1 MSAEPRTTGP
11 AVDKP
16 QIDKPQADKPQV
28 AEPQAAE
35 PVEAPPMEPRL
46 RDRLPM
52 SPRPES
58 DFRWRGLEVSR
69 VEGLTD
75 AVFGFAVTL
84 LVVALEVPTSF
95 NGLLDVVRGLPAFV
109 ICFTLLMLFWNA
121 HYRYHRRYGL
131 DDALSRVITMAMLVL
146 VLFLVYPLKFLF
158 TMLTVRLFG
167 LEMTNP
173 PVLDGAWQV
182 RWLYVIYGIGFAG
195 AWGFYAIL
203 YAHAWR
209 RREELNLD
217 PIERLYT
224 RAAIM
229 EYVVHV
235 SVCLASIL
243 LALTTSSNWLPGTIY
258 FLVGPLQGING
269 WWYGRQ
275 IRALQKLPA

>member
-1 MSAEPRTTGP
+1 MSAEPRT
-11 AVDKP
+11 
-16 QIDKPQADKPQV
+16 

-35 PVEAPPMEPRL
+35 PQAAEPQAAEPQPSEPQPAHMETRL
-46 RDRLPM
+46 RDHLPM

-95 NGLLDVVRGLPAFV
+95 NGLLDVVRGLPAFI

-121 HYRYHRRYGL
+121 HYQYHRRYGL
-131 DDALSRVITMAMLVL
+131 DDALSRVITMCILVL

-167 LEMTNP
+167 LDMANP
-173 PVLDGAWQV
+173 PVLDAGWQV
-182 RWLYVIYGIGFAG
+182 QWLYVIYGTGFAG
-195 AWGFYAIL
+195 AWGFYAVL

-209 RREELNLD
+209 RRTELGLNAV
-217 PIERLYT
+217 EARYT

-229 EYVVHV
+229 EYIIHV
-235 SVCLASIL
+235 SVCLVSIT
-243 LALTTSSNWLPGTIY
+243 LALTTSNNWLPGTIY
-258 FLVGPLQGING
+258 FLVGPLQALNG
-269 WWYGRQ
+269 WWFGRQ
-275 IRALQKLPA
+275 IAALKKAG